1 MLSML
6 AECDAAE
13 ARLPAVRQ
21 SSSHD
26 LQWRSV
32 LARTY
37 LEKPNVDEFTTLPT
51 NNLLFVVVTGGMY
64 AIDELSDGRWSST
77 VYRPGSTG
85 ITAPGSASTLR
96 WHTVGKQP
104 LTSLQVYLSPE
115 LFTGI
120 RSEGDGGALAVL
132 PDALAV
138 DDPVI
143 TTVGRALGW
152 ALESEG
158 TSLYA
163 DSAAQFLAAHVVER
177 HLTCRAKSQG
187 RGLGAKALTAVVAYM
202 HDNLAD
208 DVTLDQLAAV
218 AGLSKHHFLR
228 SFKTAA
234 GVTPHG
240 FLVEMRMQRAS
251 ELLSV
256 PTSTVSS
263 VAARCGYRS
272 ASHFAAA
279 FHRHHGSSPKNIA
292 QNDFRSPRIG
302 ARWLAEFAR
311 SDLQLVDDPDERP
324 LVTVAEGIEDEFPH

>member
-1 MLSML
+1 MLRML

-26 LQWRSV
+26 LRWDSV

-37 LEKPNVDEFTTLPT
+37 QEKPDVDEFTTLPT
-51 NNLLFVVVTGGMY
+51 NNLLFVFVTGGIY
-64 AIDELSDGRWSST
+64 AIDELSDGRCHST

-96 WHTVGKQP
+96 WRSIGRRP
-104 LTSLQVYLSPE
+104 LTSLQVYLSPD
-115 LFTGI
+115 LFAGI
-120 RSEGDGGALAVL
+120 RSEGDERALAVL

-152 ALESEG
+152 ALESEAS
-158 TSLYA
+158 SLYA

-177 HLTCRAKSQG
+177 HLRCRAVPRG
-187 RGLGAKALTAVVAYM
+187 RGLEAKALTAVVAYM
-202 HDNLAD
+202 QDNLAA
-208 DVTLDQLAAV
+208 DVTLEQLAAV
-218 AGLSKHHFLR
+218 ARLSKHHFLR
-228 SFKTAA
+228 SFKTTT
-234 GVTPHG
+234 GVTPNG
-240 FLVEMRMQRAS
+240 FLIEMRMQRAS
-251 ELLSV
+251 ELLAA
-256 PTSTVSS
+256 PTSTVGS

-279 FHRHHGSSPKNIA
+279 FHRHHGITPKAFRAERLSGSSRGGPM
-292 QNDFRSPRIG
+292 RS
-302 ARWLAEFAR
+302 A
-311 SDLQLVDDPDERP
+311 
-324 LVTVAEGIEDEFPH
+324 